1 MKTIF
6 IVLAIAVLSSCADT
20 TQLTKSGNESFKLV
34 TENRIYVSVPTDGR
48 YGNKTYHG
56 SGANVSQIIM
66 SSFSKYAP
74 GIESGN
80 TFQTREQALAYAK
93 NSSSD
98 FLILPTILEW
108 EDRATEW
115 SGIPDKVSIKI
126 ALIHVGSG
134 KTMSSA
140 IIKGKSGLSTL
151 GGDHPQDL
159 LPEPVDEYAKS
170 MY

>member
-1 MKTIF
+1 MKYIF
-6 IVLAIAVLSSCADT
+6 IIFAIAILSSCADT
-20 TQLTKSGNESFKLV
+20 TQLTKSGNESFKLA

-48 YGNKTYHG
+48 YGNKIYSG
-56 SGANVSQIIM
+56 SGANVSHIIT

-74 GIESGN
+74 GIESGYK
-80 TFQTREQALAYAK
+80 FQTHEQALAYAK
-93 NSSSD
+93 KNNID

-115 SGIPDKVSIKI
+115 SGKPDRVSIKI
-126 ALIHVGSG
+126 AVIHVGSG
-134 KTMSSA
+134 KTLSSA

-159 LPEPVDEYAKS
+159 LTEPIDEYAKS

>member
-1 MKTIF
+1 MKHIF
-6 IVLAIAVLSSCADT
+6 IIFAIAVLSSCADT
-20 TQLTKSGNESFKLV
+20 TQLTVSGNDSFKLV
-34 TENRIYVSVPTDGR
+34 AENRIYVSVPTDGR

-56 SGANVSQIIM
+56 SGSNVSQIIV
-66 SSFSKYAP
+66 SAFSKYASD
-74 GIESGN
+74 IKSGN
-80 TFQTREQALAYAK
+80 KVQTREQALAYA
-93 NSSSD
+93 NESSND

-115 SGIPDKVSIKI
+115 SGIPDQVSIKI

-140 IIKGKSGLSTL
+140 VIEGKSGLSTL

-159 LPEPVDEYAKS
+159 LSEPVDEYAKS